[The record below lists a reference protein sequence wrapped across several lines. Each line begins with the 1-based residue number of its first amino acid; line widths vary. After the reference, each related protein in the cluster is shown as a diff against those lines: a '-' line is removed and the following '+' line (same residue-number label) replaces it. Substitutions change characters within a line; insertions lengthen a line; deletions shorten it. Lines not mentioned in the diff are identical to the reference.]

1 MKIRTD
7 FVTNSS
13 SSSFIVMRFES
24 NTLCEIFERFQ
35 KEIVDD
41 KTERH
46 PCAGFDV
53 DDGIVE
59 YREDECG
66 YFDDGPTSLRD
77 ALNVLLQFMYRWG
90 ETPLE
95 ISKKESE
102 NKKVD
107 LSEYGKE
114 GTLLRYKMA
123 KEIFEKRNAIM
134 EDMQFAE
141 IVTGDVGWGGDDDTR
156 YYEDSYDSDTLQEIR
171 EAIAERNNIAIEDIT
186 DEDFAD
192 YVGDFMSVREDTFT
206 FKRSEKTGKGRSK
219 VISKY
224 YLEG

>member
-1 MKIRTD
+1 MKVRTD

-13 SSSFIVMRFES
+13 SSSFIAMKFES

-59 YREDECG
+59 YREEESG
-66 YFDDGPTSLRD
+66 YYDDSPENLRD

-90 ETPLE
+90 EAPLE
-95 ISKKESE
+95 ILKKESD

-107 LSEYGKE
+107 LSEYEKDGIP
-114 GTLLRYKMA
+114 LRHKMA
-123 KEIFEKRNAIM
+123 KEIFEKRNDIM
-134 EDMQFAE
+134 KDMQFAE
-141 IVTGDVGWGGDDDTR
+141 VVTGDVGWGGDDDTR

-171 EAIAERNNIAIEDIT
+171 EAIAERNGVGIKDIT
-186 DEDFAD
+186 DDMFSD
-192 YVGDFMSVREDTFT
+192 YVGDFMSVSEDTYT

-219 VISKY
+219 VKHKY

>member
-1 MKIRTD
+1 MKVRTD

-13 SSSFIVMRFES
+13 SSSFIAMKFES

-35 KEIVDD
+35 KEIVND
-41 KTERH
+41 KNERH

-59 YREDECG
+59 YREDESG
-66 YFDDGPTSLRD
+66 YIEDSPENLRD
-77 ALNVLLQFMYRWG
+77 ALNLLLQLMYRWG
-90 ETPLE
+90 EEPLE
-95 ISKKESE
+95 INRKEAD

-107 LSEYGKE
+107 LSEYEKE
-114 GTLLRYKMA
+114 DTLLRHKMA
-123 KEIFEKRNAIM
+123 KEIFVNRKEIM
-134 EDMQFAE
+134 ADMQFAE
-141 IVTGDVGWGGDDDTR
+141 VVTGDVGWGGDDDSR
-156 YYEDSYDSDTLQEIR
+156 YYEDSYDADTLQEIH

-186 DEDFAD
+186 EEDFSD
-192 YVGDFMSVREDTFT
+192 YVGDFMSVSENTFT

-219 VISKY
+219 VKHKY

>member
-1 MKIRTD
+1 MKVRTD

-13 SSSFIVMRFES
+13 SSSFIAMKFES
-24 NTLCEIFERFQ
+24 NTLCEIFKRFQ

-41 KTERH
+41 NTERH

-53 DDGIVE
+53 NDGLVE
-59 YREDECG
+59 YREDESG
-66 YFDDGPTSLRD
+66 YYDDGPTNLRE
-77 ALNVLLQFMYRWG
+77 ALNILLQFMYRWG
-90 ETPLE
+90 EEPLE
-95 ISKKESE
+95 ISKKESD

-107 LSEYGKE
+107 LSEYEKE
-114 GTLLRYKMA
+114 DTVLRHKMA
-123 KEIFEKRNAIM
+123 KEIFEKRNEIM

-141 IVTGDVGWGGDDDTR
+141 IVTGDVGWGGDDDSR

-186 DEDFAD
+186 DDMFSD
-192 YVGDFMSVREDTFT
+192 YVGDFMSVREDTYT

-219 VISKY
+219 VKHKY